1 MVSTGGM
8 APAASHPLLWAL
20 LKEKGG
26 AAGGH
31 RVHSLGKCLQRP
43 FGFADIVL
51 VAKSLQEAGLPVS
64 ERETVTSNPQCH
76 QQT

>member
-51 VAKSLQEAGLPVS
+51 VAKSLG
-64 ERETVTSNPQCH
+64 TSKRQASRS
-76 QQT
+76 QKGKL